1 MNGDALPRIRKVVQ
15 VVLFDVLQDGVGM
28 EHRGKC
34 PAAVEKKV
42 QALSLA
48 ITKPEQADVAGD
60 ELGGIKLRNGLVR
73 Q

>member
-15 VVLFDVLQDGVGM
+15 VVLFDVLQDGVRM
-28 EHRGKC
+28 EHRSKC
-34 PAAVEKKV
+34 PAAVKKKV

-48 ITKPEQADVAGD
+48 ITKPEEADVAGN
-60 ELGGIKLRNGLVR
+60 ELWGIKLGNGLVG